1 MSRVAGTS
9 SSPLIYKYNSI
20 ILTCKLNTHLT
31 ALMELILLV
40 LRIDN
45 SITITQW
52 QITRDIRDMLDF
64 QPALCLA
71 ASLAAANRQ

>member
-1 MSRVAGTS
+1 
-9 SSPLIYKYNSI
+9 
-20 ILTCKLNTHLT
+20 
-31 ALMELILLV
+31 MELILLV

-52 QITRDIRDMLDF
+52 QITHDIRDMLDF
-64 QPALCLA
+64 QPALCHA